1 MYFLSFPRFW
11 TLSIEPH
18 RVGFLRLFGLKT
30 GIDFAPFG
38 LESGVVF
45 KGTTGV
51 YERIFRFNS
60 QNSSLVLF
68 SLANLSAKPHKEKE
82 KIEKNKKDS
91 GLSSKKTS
99 SRKWPFIKYY
109 LEKAKYFE

>member
-1 MYFLSFPRFW
+1 MKLLRRFD
-11 TLSIEPH
+11 
-18 RVGFLRLFGLKT
+18 LKAV
-30 GIDFAPFG
+30 IDFGHFG
-38 LESGVVF
+38 PQSGLVF
-45 KGTTGV
+45 EGTTGV

>member
-1 MYFLSFPRFW
+1 MKPKRVWL
-11 TLSIEPH
+11 LH
-18 RVGFLRLFGLKT
+18 RFGLKAV
-30 GIDFAPFG
+30 IDFGHFG
-38 LESGVVF
+38 PESGSLVF
-45 KGTTGV
+45 EGTTGV

-68 SLANLSAKPHKEKE
+68 SLANLLAKPQKEKE

-99 SRKWPFIKYY
+99 SRKWPFS
-109 LEKAKYFE
+109 